1 MLDAAAHS
9 TDAVGV
15 SSGSAQPWARQAF
28 ENGVKTRYGVP
39 SPLRMVP
46 GATAYGE
53 SVAISVDPMPSRAR
67 ATSSSRRR
75 P

>member
-1 MLDAAAHS
+1 MVDAAAHA
-9 TDAVGV
+9 TGAVGL
-15 SSGSAQPWARQAF
+15 SSGSAQPWARQAL

-39 SPLRMVP
+39 SPLRTVP

-53 SVAISVDPMPSRAR
+53 SVAISVAPMPSRAR
-67 ATSSSRRR
+67 ATASSRRR